1 MRILLIEDDKLLAV
15 GLQEGLEQYGYRV
28 DHLAAA
34 EPAEAILRR
43 SGYEAA
49 IVDIGLPKIDGLELV
64 RRWRRQGLATPVL
77 ILTARDSLEDRVTG
91 LDLGADDYLIKP
103 CQLPELAA
111 RLRALIRRSR
121 FAASSELIIGALRLD
136 LSTRTVTINGQPLDL
151 TSREYEILEQLAL
164 ASPRVV
170 GKQKL
175 TESLGRYNR
184 ELTLNAVEVY
194 VSRLRNKLSAKGV
207 EIRTLRGVG
216 YRLDAMTED
225 EL

>member
-1 MRILLIEDDKLLAV
+1 M
-15 GLQEGLEQYGYRV
+15 
-28 DHLAAA
+28 
-34 EPAEAILRR
+34 
-43 SGYEAA
+43 
-49 IVDIGLPKIDGLELV
+49 
-64 RRWRRQGLATPVL
+64 L

-175 TESLGRYNR
+175 TESLGRYDR